1 MKNFNVK
8 NLSGMIDQMIQWV
21 KSDNGVVTLLVAIAT
36 VALWLALGGD
46 GDMIYASAAV
56 VAGTAGGNHVT
67 DGPLTT
73 SMTEEIAPGLLRNE
87 IDNRIVKI
95 RPMATPVD
103 QITRCSGSRA
113 AGSMVVD
120 YYSVDTKKVET
131 KLKKASTGST
141 SDTPLTLTVE
151 DKNMFE
157 ASETVLVPGV
167 KASSGG
173 ELVLYVVGRTQANTV
188 NVISVNNFDEDMV
201 PVIPALEADQVLV
214 RMGRAAAE
222 LDVQTTSFEAVPTKA
237 QNFCQIFKAQIEQ
250 STLMK
255 LANKEVGW
263 TFNDQEEVA
272 IYDMRLGMEK
282 NFLFGHKAS
291 VKDPNKGE
299 VYLTGGIW
307 QQAGRDHELK
317 YEFTEQ
323 DLIGMCYAAFTK
335 NSGSSRKILIAGSE
349 LVEAINK
356 TPFSR
361 LVNSQDRV
369 TKWGIDF
376 HEIVSKFGS
385 LYVLPSEIFDQC
397 GHGRHGLIVDPEY
410 VVKYSHIPFKTEK
423 LDLRTSGQ
431 RNTDAIVI
439 TEASCMVLRYPD
451 AHVRVKWRTEEEELA
466 QLASQE
472 EGA

>member
-56 VAGTAGGNHVT
+56 VAGTAGGTHVT

-73 SMTEEIAPGLLRNE
+73 SVAEEVAPGLLRSE
-87 IDNRIVKI
+87 IDNRITKI

-113 AGSMVVD
+113 AGSMTVQ
-120 YYSVDTKKVET
+120 YYSVDTKET
-131 KLKKASTGST
+131 ETELAKATEGS
-141 SDTPLTLTVE
+141 SDNSPLTLTVAKE
-151 DKNMFE
+151 NMFE
-157 ASETVLVPGV
+157 ASETILVPSIT
-167 KASSGG
+167 ASNGQP
-173 ELVLYVVGRTQANTV
+173 LVLYVVSRTQPKTV
-188 NVISVNNFDEDMV
+188 NVISVNNLDTSSVAVV
-201 PVIPALEADQVLV
+201 PAMAKGTKLI
-214 RMGRAAAE
+214 RMGRAAGE

-237 QNFCQIFKAQIEQ
+237 DNYCQIFKAQIEQ

-263 TFNDQEEVA
+263 TFSDQEEVA

-282 NFLFGHKAS
+282 NFLFGTKAK
-291 VKDPNKGE
+291 VNDPTKGE

-307 QQAGRDHELK
+307 NQAGRDHELPFEMK
-317 YEFTEQ
+317 ED
-323 DLIGMCYAAFTK
+323 DLVSMCYKAFTK
-335 NSGSSRKILIAGSE
+335 NNGSTRKILLAGSK
-349 LVEAINK
+349 LVEKINQMN
-356 TPFSR
+356 FSR
-361 LVNSQDRV
+361 LVNAQERV

-376 HEIVSKFGS
+376 NEIVSKFGS
-385 LYVLPSEIFDQC
+385 LYVLPCETFDQC
-397 GHGRHGLIVDPEY
+397 GHECHGLILDPEY
-410 VVKYSHIPFKTEK
+410 VTKYCHIPFQTEK

-439 TEASCMVLRYPD
+439 TEASCMVLRYPET
-451 AHVRVKWRTEEEELA
+451 HVRVKWRTEAEEAALKAAEEE
-466 QLASQE
+466 Q
-472 EGA
+472 

>member
-56 VAGTAGGNHVT
+56 VAGTAGGSHVT

-73 SMTEEIAPGLLRNE
+73 SMSEELAPGLLRNE

-103 QITRCSGSRA
+103 QITRFAGSRA

-131 KLKKASTGST
+131 KLKKSTEGST
-141 SDTPLTLTVE
+141 SDTPLTLTVD

-157 ASETVLVPGV
+157 TSETILVPGV
-167 KASSGG
+167 KASNG
-173 ELVLYVVGRTQANTV
+173 EDLVLYVVNRSNTNTV
-188 NVISVNNFDEDMV
+188 NVISVNNFDNGVAVV
-201 PVIPALEADQVLV
+201 PAMNADQPLV

-237 QNFCQIFKAQIEQ
+237 QNYCQIFKTQIEQ

-263 TFNDQEEVA
+263 TFSDQEEVA

-282 NFLFGHKAS
+282 NFLFGHMAS

-307 QQAGRDHELK
+307 NQAGRDCELDANLSEAELVK
-317 YEFTEQ
+317 
-323 DLIGMCYAAFTK
+323 MCYDAFTK
-335 NSGSSRKILIAGSE
+335 NNGSSRKILIAGSK
-349 LVEAINK
+349 LIEAINK
-356 TPFSR
+356 LTLTR
-361 LVNSQDRV
+361 MVNSQDRV

-385 LYVLPSEIFDQC
+385 LYVLASEIFDQC
-397 GHGRHGLIVDPEY
+397 GHERDGLIIDPEY
-410 VVKYSHIPFKTEK
+410 LVKYSHIPFKTEK

-439 TEASCMVLRYPD
+439 TEASCMVLRYPET
-451 AHVRVKWRTEEEELA
+451 HVRVTWKKA
-466 QLASQE
+466 
-472 EGA
+472 